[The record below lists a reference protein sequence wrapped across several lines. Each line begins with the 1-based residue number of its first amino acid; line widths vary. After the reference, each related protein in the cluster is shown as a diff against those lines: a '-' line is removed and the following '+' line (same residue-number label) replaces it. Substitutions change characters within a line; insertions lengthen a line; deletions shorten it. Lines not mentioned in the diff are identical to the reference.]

1 MRRSVIATL
10 PIIAA
15 ACLLG
20 GSASAECPQFNSP
33 LPTVF
38 VTDVTDTGAPDIT
51 ANFFVY
57 TDAFDLVDYVDFGST
72 GLTDARWAF
81 NEFQT
86 GSSTPETGS
95 NRIYAING
103 QQGAASVPTTA
114 AAVDSASSGGSGGSV
129 ATGGLLTFRNVKL
142 SPTSST
148 SFPAPLPA
156 DVTPPGNTRTITMY
170 LISPSTSSACFLNA
184 NIDVASFQV
193 ITEVGSPTNPDRL
206 TGASCS
212 FTPFQSYPT
221 FDNAWNYGELDPAFS
236 PTPASLDAPTIA
248 GYSGSAPAGTTTIGF
263 ASTAALNATFATWRR
278 NLGTPLAADT
288 LYRVRSTVNTNG
300 TVNQTNWF
308 RIRFGG
314 DFFSGHG
321 YGEQGYASRASSA
334 PINSAK
340 TMTLYHWAKSASA
353 GDGLPGGPDQPA
365 FQMDLIDEDATQGGH
380 NFTVANVVIDSTTRD
395 CLGTGVVLRN
405 RGAATLTSDDG
416 YAPPSGATAFN
427 STDYINGNF
436 PDVGSTASMTV
447 SFTSPIAGA
456 ANFTFASALATNNTG
471 FAAFTG
477 STAEAAV
484 TVSNSK
490 VYAFDV
496 WVSAA
501 VAPNTTSSR
510 PPVLRLRWI
519 ADQSVGANH
528 GQINS
533 PQWNLHNDNDFN
545 GVSDDAN
552 GISAANSAKHYAS
565 FWQPD
570 LVLSAQPITTSNYFV
585 DFIYNRQ
592 GGSAIKPNGTF
603 TVERLVITEYDQPTF

>member
-38 VTDVTDTGAPDIT
+38 VTDVTDTGAADIT

-86 GSSTPETGS
+86 GSSTPETGT

-221 FDNAWNYGELDPAFS
+221 FDNAWNYGELNPAFTS
-236 PTPASLDAPTIA
+236 TPASLDAPTIA
-248 GYSGSAPAGTTTIGF
+248 GYGGSAPAGTTTIGI
-263 ASTAALNATFATWRR
+263 ASTAALTTTFATWRR
-278 NLGTPLAADT
+278 NFGTALTADT
-288 LYRVRSTVNTNG
+288 LYRMRSTVNTNA
-300 TVNQTNWF
+300 TVNQSNWV
-308 RIRFGG
+308 RLRFGG
-314 DFFSGHG
+314 DFFAENGQA
-321 YGEQGYASRASSA
+321 EQGYGSNASSL
-334 PINSAK
+334 PISAAK
-340 TMTLYHWAKSASA
+340 TQTIYHWVKSNSS
-353 GDGLPGGPDQPA
+353 GDSLPGGPDQPA
-365 FQMDLIDEDATQGGH
+365 FNFDMIDESATVGGH

-395 CLGTGVVLRN
+395 CLGAGVVLRN

-416 YAPPSGATAFN
+416 YAPPASPTAFN
-427 STDYINGNF
+427 TTDYSFLFLN
-436 PDVGSTASMTV
+436 DAGSTV
-447 SFTSPIAGA
+447 SFASSQTTPVAGGW
-456 ANFTFASALATNNTG
+456 NITGTTNLASTGQTG
-471 FAAFTG
+471 FGALLANG
-477 STAEAAV
+477 AEADV

-490 VYAFDV
+490 VYAIDI
-496 WVSAA
+496 WVSAPI
-501 VAPNTTSSR
+501 APNTSTS
-510 PPVLRLRWI
+510 RLPTVRMRWI
-519 ADQSVGANH
+519 ASQIANNH
-528 GQINS
+528 GQILS
-533 PQWNLHNDNDFN
+533 TYYNLNPDQNFDGVPDN
-545 GVSDDAN
+545 AN
-552 GISAANSAKHYAS
+552 GITAANSAKHYAS

-570 LVLSAQPITTSNYFV
+570 LVLSAQPSTVSNYFI
-585 DFIYNRQ
+585 DFIYNRT
-592 GGSAIKPNGTF
+592 GGTEIKPNGTF
-603 TVERLVITEYDQPTF
+603 SIERLVVTEYDQPTF